1 MKLLLKGLL
10 VLALTLA
17 SLICNLPNYI
27 QKPWLPDSKIN
38 LGLDLQGGSHLLLNV
53 EIENYIDDQLLHLTN
68 NLKKTFRNEKIGYKN
83 FIVNKQKLSF
93 QPRDLSQVAQIEK
106 LVQQIDKNLL
116 FSLENDKIVLSFSDY
131 KIIDL
136 QDKVI
141 EQSIEIIRMRVDG
154 QGTKEPIIH
163 RQGNRDILLQ
173 VPGANDPEEIK
184 SILGKTAK
192 LSFHLVDDTIDIS
205 KALQF
210 GVKSGQMLVQSKEQ
224 DGIYCAIYKQ
234 AELTGDMLID
244 AQAIFQNARPA
255 ISFELNNLGSR
266 IFAEVTR
273 NNVGKRLAIVLDGKL
288 LSAPSINES
297 ISGGKGVIS
306 GNYTAASAGE
316 LALLLRAGA
325 LPAPLNVIEE
335 RNVGPNL
342 GADSIAGGKK
352 AALFGM
358 GGVVIFMLWSYG
370 IFGVFANI
378 ALIAG
383 VSYILTIIGLIGAT
397 LTLPGIAGIILT
409 IGMAVD
415 ANILIYE
422 RIREEAKKG
431 NSKGHAI
438 KIGFES
444 AFTTIA
450 DSNITTLIAAFLLYI
465 FGSGVIKGFAVTLS
479 IGILASMFSAI
490 VVTKLFIDLW
500 LKYSHKTAN
509 MVF

>member
-1 MKLLLKGLL
+1 
-10 VLALTLA
+10 
-17 SLICNLPNYI
+17 
-27 QKPWLPDSKIN
+27 
-38 LGLDLQGGSHLLLNV
+38 
-53 EIENYIDDQLLHLTN
+53 
-68 NLKKTFRNEKIGYKN
+68 
-83 FIVNKQKLSF
+83 
-93 QPRDLSQVAQIEK
+93 
-106 LVQQIDKNLL
+106 
-116 FSLENDKIVLSFSDY
+116 
-131 KIIDL
+131 
-136 QDKVI
+136 
-141 EQSIEIIRMRVDG
+141 
-154 QGTKEPIIH
+154 
-163 RQGNRDILLQ
+163 
-173 VPGANDPEEIK
+173 
-184 SILGKTAK
+184 
-192 LSFHLVDDTIDIS
+192 
-205 KALQF
+205 
-210 GVKSGQMLVQSKEQ
+210 MLVQSKEQ

-479 IGILASMFSAI
+479 IGILASMFSSI